1 MSVNKFTSFE
11 IHGMKKKKKENKSE
25 INENAA
31 QFHFKNFVTFSN
43 TVKVYKHILRSSETE
58 VQWLRLL
65 ILFINLN
72 ITKKEWQIWKCFR
85 VYNL

>member
-11 IHGMKKKKKENKSE
+11 IHGMKKKKKKNKSE

-58 VQWLRLL
+58 VQ
-65 ILFINLN
+65 
-72 ITKKEWQIWKCFR
+72 
-85 VYNL
+85 

>member
-11 IHGMKKKKKENKSE
+11 IHGMKKKKENKSE

-58 VQWLRLL
+58 VQ
-65 ILFINLN
+65 
-72 ITKKEWQIWKCFR
+72 
-85 VYNL
+85 